1 MKTVEVR
8 PGRAPSGAAASRRWL
23 RIALLV
29 LGALML
35 AFALAVVATAR
46 HGNPA
51 LYPPPNGETGVTVYV
66 VRNWLHA
73 SLAVPTDALRD
84 RPGPATAALR
94 QLPET
99 EWVLLGWGDA
109 KHFRERG
116 ETRYRA
122 LDLVR
127 SLVVLDN
134 PSVVSMDPEPRTPS
148 PQTIG
153 RKVVK
158 LTLSRQGFD
167 RLVDRLDASFT
178 LDLRGAPVVAGRGRD
193 PDSLFFYSPEGA
205 DFAHACNH
213 WIADLLDAAGVPTT
227 PVVDTVTAGLAWD
240 LRLRAGAE
248 SLQGRVREPSNLS
261 RETPPVYSGRFD
273 PLSAAAE
280 RTGSITFEGYRL
292 GFEGGPDYRTEPIR
306 LVRASQAGEG
316 GRTWA
321 ELLQVPADS
330 LVEVRRVRAPKPGGP
345 CGARPTERI
354 ALGFRANG
362 GERYEIAVAAFAS
375 SAARNSG
382 DFRPCLIAQYVQP

>member
-1 MKTVEVR
+1 M
-8 PGRAPSGAAASRRWL
+8 

-29 LGALML
+29 LGGLML
-35 AFALAVVATAR
+35 AFGLAVVTTAR
-46 HGNPA
+46 RGDRATHPA
-51 LYPPPNGETGVTVYV
+51 KTGEEGVPVYV

-73 SLAVPTDALRD
+73 SLAVPTYALRE
-84 RPGPATAALR
+84 RPGPAAAALER
-94 QLPET
+94 LPET
-99 EWVLLGWGDA
+99 DWVLLGWGDA

-116 ETRYRA
+116 ETPYRA

-127 SLVVLDN
+127 SLVILDN

-158 LTLSRQGFD
+158 LTLSRRGFD
-167 RLVDRLDASFT
+167 RLVDRLDASLT
-178 LDLRGAPVVAGRGRD
+178 LDPRGAPVVAGRGRD

-227 PVVDTVTAGLAWD
+227 PMVDTVTAGLAWD

-248 SLQGRVREPSNLS
+248 SLSGRAGEPSDFN

-292 GFEGGPDYRTEPIR
+292 SFEDGPAYRTEPIR
-306 LVRASQAGEG
+306 LVRASQVEEG

-321 ELLQVPADS
+321 ELLQIPADS
-330 LVEVRRVRAPKPGGP
+330 LVEVRRVRAPEPGGP
-345 CGARPTERI
+345 CGARPMERV

-362 GERYEIAVAAFAS
+362 GRRYEIAVAAFP
-375 SAARNSG
+375 SAAGNSAES
-382 DFRPCLIAQYVQP
+382 RPCLVAQYIQP

>member
-1 MKTVEVR
+1 M
-8 PGRAPSGAAASRRWL
+8 RWI

-29 LGALML
+29 LGGLALT
-35 AFALAVVATAR
+35 FVLAVVATAR
-46 HGNPA
+46 RGDPA
-51 LYPPPNGETGVTVYV
+51 VYPPKAGEEGVPVYV

-73 SLAVPTDALRD
+73 SLAVPAEALRQ
-84 RPGPATAALR
+84 RPGPAAAALER
-94 QLPET
+94 LPES

-122 LDLVR
+122 FDLVR

-134 PSVVSMDPEPRTPS
+134 ASVVSMDPEARTPS

-158 LTLSRQGFD
+158 LTLSRRGFD

-178 LDLRGAPVVAGRGRD
+178 LDRRGAPVAAGRGRD

-227 PVVDTVTAGLAWD
+227 PVVDTITAGLAWD

-248 SLQGRVREPSNLS
+248 SLRGRVSAPSDLS

-280 RTGSITFEGYRL
+280 RTGSISFEGYRL
-292 GFEGGPDYRTEPIR
+292 SFEGGPDYRTEPVG

-321 ELLQVPADS
+321 EMLQVPADS
-330 LVEVRRVRAPKPGGP
+330 LVEVRRIRSESSGGL
-345 CGARPTERI
+345 CGERPTERI

-362 GERYEIAVAAFAS
+362 GRRYEIAVAAFAPS
-375 SAARNSG
+375 GDRNSG
-382 DFRPCLIAQYVQP
+382 ASRPCLVAQYLQP